1 MDYVH
6 LEDLDRRYHIRLPA
20 TTDQPIGSK
29 QEDAASVHALQLS
42 PGELQ
47 TSLDKLKEKIGWKP
61 EQAGSEFL
69 ASQVAFFGIY
79 DGSVGF

>member
-1 MDYVH
+1 VYPV
-6 LEDLDRRYHIRLPA
+6 RLPV
-20 TTDQPIGSK
+20 TTDQPIGSE

-47 TSLDKLKEKIGWKP
+47 TSLDKLKEKIAWKP
-61 EQAGSEFL
+61 EHAGSDFL

-79 DGSVGF
+79 DGSVGLGRLQDGTVS